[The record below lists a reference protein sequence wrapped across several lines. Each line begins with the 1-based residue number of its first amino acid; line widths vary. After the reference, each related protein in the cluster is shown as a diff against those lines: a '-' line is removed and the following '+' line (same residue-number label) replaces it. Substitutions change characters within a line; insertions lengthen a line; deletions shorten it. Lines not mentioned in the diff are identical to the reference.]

1 MNPPTSAPSIA
12 EAPHEHRSRLLQ
24 GMASVVV
31 EKAFADITVADIV
44 RAAGVSKRSFYEHF
58 DSKESCF
65 LALYSA
71 ASASALRTLEAA
83 VSPDQPW
90 QDQIEL
96 GLNAYLS
103 TLAAG
108 PGLVRAL
115 FIDIHYLGE
124 AGARARRAVMQALA
138 DFMLHSTRSATPL
151 LPPALAM
158 AAVGAINELILQ
170 AIESDRVAQLA
181 ELTQPASALV
191 RRLTG
196 AAFAPEKNPDRM

>member
-1 MNPPTSAPSIA
+1 MNPTPSAPSTA

-58 DSKESCF
+58 DSKEACF

-71 ASASALRTLEAA
+71 ASASALRTLKAA
-83 VSPDQPW
+83 VSQDQPW
-90 QDQIEL
+90 QDQIEQ

-124 AGARARRAVMQALA
+124 SGAQARRAVMQALA
-138 DFMLHSTRSATPL
+138 DFMVDSTRFAVPVLSPT
-151 LPPALAM
+151 LAM
-158 AAVGAINELILQ
+158 GAVGAINELILQ
-170 AIESDRVAQLA
+170 AIEADRVGHLA
-181 ELTQPASALV
+181 ELTQPASTLV
-191 RRLTG
+191 RLLTG
-196 AAFAPEKNPDRM
+196 APLAPEENPARI

>member
-1 MNPPTSAPSIA
+1 MNPSASTPLTA
-12 EAPHEHRSRLLQ
+12 QAPHEHRSRLLQ

-58 DSKESCF
+58 DSKEACF

-71 ASASALRTLEAA
+71 ASASALRTLQAA
-83 VSPDQPW
+83 VSPDQAW
-90 QDQIEL
+90 QDQIEQ

-103 TLAAG
+103 TLAAV

-115 FIDIHYLGE
+115 FIDIHYLGDD
-124 AGARARRAVMQALA
+124 GARARREVMQALA
-138 DFMLHSTRSATPL
+138 DFMLDSTRLAVPVLSPT
-151 LPPALAM
+151 LAM
-158 AAVGAINELILQ
+158 GAVGAINELILQ
-170 AIESDRVAQLA
+170 AIERDGVAQLA

-191 RRLTG
+191 RLLTG
-196 AAFAPEKNPDRM
+196 AQLAPEKNPDRM